1 MVHYRDASL
10 RRSGSRT
17 SVAASDV
24 SYHSFQQ
31 LGQFEPASPKNT
43 AVQTKPP
50 STWKNVPFSPMPMRR
65 QDSGYESIPSGSK
78 SGGSQVSSRRT
89 SMTSSST
96 SSSSHHAR
104 PGTRPSIHRA
114 TRSTPASRTGYT
126 SGYGLCRPSSQQQSV
141 SYYHFPDPDDEEE
154 EEADHVDEE
163 DDDDDDEMTGT
174 VYPPPPQTTHYW
186 TSDHTRRLEYAAI
199 DAASQGVKGWMLRH
213 VVPDCFIPKE
223 NRRLRFDDDS
233 GSVRRYRLDLDD
245 DVPEKEGGGGRKL
258 GWLFGRA

>member
-17 SVAASDV
+17 SVAASDH
-24 SYHSFQQ
+24 SYHSFHQ
-31 LGQFEPASPKNT
+31 LGQFEPASPKN
-43 AVQTKPP
+43 AVSTKPP

-96 SSSSHHAR
+96 SSSHRASSQAR

-126 SGYGLCRPSSQQQSV
+126 SGYGLSRPSSQQQSA
-141 SYYHFPDPDDEEE
+141 SYYHFPNPDDEAED
-154 EEADHVDEE
+154 ADHVDEE
-163 DDDDDDEMTGT
+163 DDDNDDEATGT

-213 VVPDCFIPKE
+213 VVPDCFIPKD

-233 GSVRRYRLDLDD
+233 GSVRRYRLELD
-245 DVPEKEGGGGRKL
+245 DVPEKEGGRKL

>member
-1 MVHYRDASL
+1 MVLYRDTSL

-17 SVAASDV
+17 SVADSDV
-24 SYHSFQQ
+24 SYHSFHN

-43 AVQTKPP
+43 IQTKPP

-96 SSSSHHAR
+96 SSSSHHAHAR

-126 SGYGLCRPSSQQQSV
+126 SGYGLSRPSSQQQSV
-141 SYYHFPDPDDEEE
+141 SYYHFPDADDETED
-154 EEADHVDEE
+154 AAHAEE
-163 DDDDDDEMTGT
+163 DDDNDDETTGT

-233 GSVRRYRLDLDD
+233 GSVRRYRLELD
-245 DVPEKEGGGGRKL
+245 DVPSEKEGGRKL
-258 GWLFGRA
+258 GWLFRRA